1 MEEME
6 KTNGVSDA
14 KWYILQTQFGYES
27 IAYSSLKQ
35 LVELNSLQDYIFDIV
50 VPEEEE
56 IVERNGK
63 KKVVMRKKFPN
74 YLFIKMIYTKKDLV
88 LG

>member
-35 LVELNSLQDYIFDIV
+35 LVELNSLQDYISI
-50 VPEEEE
+50 
-56 IVERNGK
+56 
-63 KKVVMRKKFPN
+63 
-74 YLFIKMIYTKKDLV
+74 
-88 LG
+88 